1 MSKVYGVVTAEVIDA
16 DDPQGE
22 GRVQVRYKNLPA
34 DNEGY
39 WAPVATMMTGDGR
52 GTWYRPEIGDDV
64 LVAFDQGDVNHPYV
78 IGYLWNGRQRPPS
91 SDNHLRLIHSVNGH
105 KISLYDP
112 AITSGDTGYVK
123 IEDAHGNSITL
134 QNAMISIQSVAVVQI
149 NAPSVIING
158 RVVAPIPNPI

>member
-1 MSKVYGVVTAEVIDA
+1 MSAVYGVVTAEVISA
-16 DDPQGE
+16 DDPE
-22 GRVQVRYKNLPA
+22 MWGRVKVRYKNLPS
-34 DNEGY
+34 DNEAY

-52 GTWYRPEIGDDV
+52 GTWYRPEVGDDV
-64 LVAFDQGDVNHPYV
+64 LVAFDQGDMNHPYV

-91 SDNHLRLIHSVNGH
+91 SDNQLRLIHSVNGH

-112 AITSGDTGYVK
+112 DVAAGDTGYVK

-158 RVVAPIPNPI
+158 RIVAPIPNPI